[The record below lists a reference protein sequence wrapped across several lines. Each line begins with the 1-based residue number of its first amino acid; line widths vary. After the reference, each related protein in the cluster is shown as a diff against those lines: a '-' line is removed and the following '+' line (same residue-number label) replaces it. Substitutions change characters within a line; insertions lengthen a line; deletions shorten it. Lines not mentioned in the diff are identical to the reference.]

1 MPLKK
6 KKLKKL
12 GSKKTAKSAV
22 ADKTADK
29 KAAGTVGKKAAGK
42 KVAGTYT
49 KQLPSFKQ
57 INDRHAKFKEEVG
70 VKIIPTSKV
79 RKYYKFIGMRS
90 ETELTSYLAEEI
102 YRWLRKATVRAI
114 RNNRKT
120 VRGHDF

>member
-12 GSKKTAKSAV
+12 GSKKV
-22 ADKTADK
+22 AGK
-29 KAAGTVGKKAAGK
+29 KATGKKVAATAAGK
-42 KVAGTYT
+42 KVTKRGKGSVAVNK
-49 KQLPSFKQ
+49 KQLPNTKQ
-57 INDRHAKFKEEVG
+57 INERHLKFKEELG

-79 RKYYKFIGMRS
+79 RKYYKAIGMRS
-90 ETELTSYLAEEI
+90 EKEITVSLSEEI
-102 YRWLRKATVRAI
+102 YRWLRKATFRAI

>member
-12 GSKKTAKSAV
+12 GSKKTAKATKKV
-22 ADKTADK
+22 A
-29 KAAGTVGKKAAGK
+29 AATTGK
-42 KVAGTYT
+42 KVIKRGKGSVAVNK
-49 KQLPSFKQ
+49 KQLPNTKQ
-57 INDRHAKFKEEVG
+57 INDRHTKFKEELG

-79 RKYYKFIGMRS
+79 RKYYKAIGMRS
-90 ETELTSYLAEEI
+90 EKEITVSLSEEI
-102 YRWLRKATVRAI
+102 YRWLRKATFRAI